1 VFLGM
6 SSSSYSKKLFGKTVS
21 NKRKSLKLTLQQVAT
36 MCGVSTNFVSLIER
50 GLKLPSENVIV
61 KLSKALEI
69 DENELFRLAGKLHPQ
84 VIQAIQ
90 DHVGLR
96 ELFFEVTKTVK
107 DESQRQELFEEV
119 YNVYLDFLK
128 RHNIR

>member
-1 VFLGM
+1 LGM

>member
-1 VFLGM
+1 MFLGM

>member
-1 VFLGM
+1 MGM